1 MNYYD
6 LVLGLI
12 PFGLATIASTLV
24 VSGVAVTGAVA
35 IASVFAA
42 GLIGHAMFVRAPVDP
57 APEPVVEGPAPAPAT
72 ADGAVPQ
79 AD

>member
-12 PFGLATIASTLV
+12 PFGLASIASALFV
-24 VSGVAVTGAVA
+24 FGVALTAAVA

-57 APEPVVEGPAPAPAT
+57 VPEVTPAART
-72 ADGAVPQ
+72 ESAVPQ

>member
-12 PFGLATIASTLV
+12 PFGVATIASALFV
-24 VSGVAVTGAVA
+24 FGVALTAAVA

-57 APEPVVEGPAPAPAT
+57 VPEVSTPAARTDGP
-72 ADGAVPQ
+72 VPQ

>member
-24 VSGVAVTGAVA
+24 VSGVALTAAVA
-35 IASVFAA
+35 VASVFAA

-57 APEPVVEGPAPAPAT
+57 SPEPMTAPEPTARTDSPVV
-72 ADGAVPQ
+72 Q

>member
-12 PFGLATIASTLV
+12 PFGVATIASALFV
-24 VSGVAVTGAVA
+24 FGVALTAAVA
-35 IASVFAA
+35 IGSVFAA

-57 APEPVVEGPAPAPAT
+57 VPEVSAPAARTDAP
-72 ADGAVPQ
+72 VPQ

>member
-12 PFGLATIASTLV
+12 PFGLASIASTLF
-24 VSGVAVTGAVA
+24 VSGVALTGAVA

-57 APEPVVEGPAPAPAT
+57 TPETVSNAPVRTDSPA
-72 ADGAVPQ
+72 PQ